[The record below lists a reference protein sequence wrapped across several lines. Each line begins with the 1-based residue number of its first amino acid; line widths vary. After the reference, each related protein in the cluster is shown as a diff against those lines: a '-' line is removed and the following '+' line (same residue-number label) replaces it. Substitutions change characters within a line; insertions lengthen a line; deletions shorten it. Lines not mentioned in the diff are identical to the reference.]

1 MNRIIKLKEK
11 AVNAEPL
18 HVGQGE
24 TNLTFDVTQKNFT
37 VSEKDWAAIRGTGFF
52 EIDVEAEAKLIPAK
66 FEESAT
72 AGTGEAIQLPATK
85 GSDSLPPV
93 ISKK

>member
-1 MNRIIKLKEK
+1 MNRIIKLKVK

-18 HVGQGE
+18 HIGQGE
-24 TNLTFDVTQKNFT
+24 TNLTFDVTQENFT
-37 VSEKDWAAIRGTGFF
+37 VSEKDWAAIRGSGLF
-52 EIDVEAEAKLIPAK
+52 EIDVEAEAKEIVGTV
-66 FEESAT
+66 ET
-72 AGTGEAIQLPATK
+72 APNGIAEGTQLPATK